1 MRATLMLMIG
11 AAAVVSA
18 CRRDEIYSPRPEALP
33 ASAPMPASGPPAFV
47 GRWAASPAD
56 CARRAWVLTAAAL
69 DAPDRTHCAFAKLSP
84 GSAGYGVDV
93 DCRGPGPEQI
103 GRLTL
108 TLSGEGAERGL
119 TVAGGPFALPV
130 ALTRCPG

>member
-11 AAAVVSA
+11 AAAAVSA
-18 CRRDEIYSPRPEALP
+18 CRRDEIYSRPEP
-33 ASAPMPASGPPAFV
+33 GPVSTPMPTSGPPAFV
-47 GRWAASPAD
+47 GRWAASPEQ
-56 CARRAWVLTAAAL
+56 CVRRAWVLTPASL
-69 DAPDRTHCAFAKLSP
+69 DAPDHTHCAFAKLSP

-93 DCRGPGPEQI
+93 DCKGEGPEQI

-108 TLSGEGAERGL
+108 TLSGEGPGRGL
-119 TVAGGPFALPV
+119 TVAGGPFAMPV